1 MQKILKSIG
10 RILIFSR
17 AKFSNFGS
25 SEKKV
30 PCDFKSSYS
39 SVPVPKRLKVPV
51 PVLFQ
56 FQKYWQFLGTSSG
69 TQFRNSVPRVLFRN
83 FGNTGRWTHM
93 PKLLGFRNLCSTI
106 LTYHFL
112 ELFSK
117 VYICLSTMIVLFYS
131 HSCYFQYIV
140 AMLRVL
146 ETWTLTIIREL
157 NVSNSAYQSPVISLK
172 YIDNSRCLYC
182 ALASGNFYFVLIK
195 VSLFWPNRQFILVG
209 TVLGWELR
217 QKPQK

>member
-1 MQKILKSIG
+1 
-10 RILIFSR
+10 
-17 AKFSNFGS
+17 
-25 SEKKV
+25 
-30 PCDFKSSYS
+30 
-39 SVPVPKRLKVPV
+39 
-51 PVLFQ
+51 
-56 FQKYWQFLGTSSG
+56 
-69 TQFRNSVPRVLFRN
+69 
-83 FGNTGRWTHM
+83 M

-117 VYICLSTMIVLFYS
+117 VYICLSTMIVLFNS
-131 HSCYFQYIV
+131 HSCFFLHIV
-140 AMLRVL
+140 TMLRVL

-157 NVSNSAYQSPVISLK
+157 NVSNSAYQSPVIALK

-217 QKPQK
+217 QKPQKEDERMGAAGSGNPMIDIGVKRGRRRNPSKSTPSFIRLNPFDS